1 MNNVRN
7 MIIDVQWVITGDSP
21 YLGGWQEGYCVVLD
35 LEGKRKWLNSAF
47 INRGG
52 PFRQTLDDLS
62 DQEWSLLQAEYD
74 KLMTVETTRGY
85 ALREYKPS
93 KGKSFVRKKVYRLF

>member
-7 MIIDVQWVITGDSP
+7 MIIDVQWVITGESP

-35 LEGKRKWLNSAF
+35 MDERRKWLTSAF

-52 PFRQTLDDLS
+52 PFRQTLNDLS
-62 DQEWSLLQAEYD
+62 DYEWSLLQAEYD
-74 KLMTVETTRGY
+74 KLMTPETTKGY
-85 ALREYKPS
+85 ALREYKPVKS
-93 KGKSFVRKKVYRLF
+93 KSIKRGKVWRLF